1 LKELAEQERQRLE
14 SERIAA
20 NQFKKQQLEEAVRT
34 QRELIQMEALADQQR
49 QVQAAMEAEERKK
62 AAMDAADKS
71 AFTDE
76 ERLANATTMEQLRE
90 INQKIIADNLELK
103 KQLAQLNFKLDKILA
118 RLDYQPDME
127 KVEIPASS
135 TMRNLQGG
143 KRLILRNIYFDYNLA
158 SLRSKSKYE
167 LNKLF
172 NFMKGSPDVEI
183 VVSGHTDS
191 KGNDDYNFRL
201 SKDRAQAVVD
211 YLIRNGISSSRLSA
225 QGYGETRPIAR
236 NENPDLTDNP
246 VGRQL
251 NRRIE
256 ISMAQGREKGVEV
269 EQVEIPNE
277 AQIK

>member
-1 LKELAEQERQRLE
+1 
-14 SERIAA
+14 
-20 NQFKKQQLEEAVRT
+20 
-34 QRELIQMEALADQQR
+34 
-49 QVQAAMEAEERKK
+49 
-62 AAMDAADKS
+62 
-71 AFTDE
+71 
-76 ERLANATTMEQLRE
+76 
-90 INQKIIADNLELK
+90 
-103 KQLAQLNFKLDKILA
+103 
-118 RLDYQPDME
+118 
-127 KVEIPASS
+127 
-135 TMRNLQGG
+135 
-143 KRLILRNIYFDYNLA
+143 LA